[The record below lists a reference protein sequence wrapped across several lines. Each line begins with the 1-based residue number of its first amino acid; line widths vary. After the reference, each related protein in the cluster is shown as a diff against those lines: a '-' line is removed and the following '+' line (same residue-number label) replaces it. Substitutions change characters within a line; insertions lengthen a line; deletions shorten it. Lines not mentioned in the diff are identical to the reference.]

1 MQSVLRSWLA
11 LLLGFSGRS
20 SRAQFWLVTLP
31 MGAAFYALTKDVIPE
46 TLSGLFEFL
55 LTLLPFISIIASSV
69 KRLHD
74 MNWRGWW
81 IIVWYFAMYLALAE
95 ALDRK
100 ADTEGLIFNALLLM
114 PGVLLGLVPGTH
126 GVNRFGPEPIALRS
140 N

>member
-1 MQSVLRSWLA
+1 
-11 LLLGFSGRS
+11 
-20 SRAQFWLVTLP
+20 
-31 MGAAFYALTKDVIPE
+31 MGAVFYALTKDVTPE
-46 TLSGLFEFL
+46 TLSGLFIFL
-55 LTLLPFISIIASSV
+55 LSLLALISIVASSV

-81 IIVWYFAMYLALAE
+81 IIVWYFAMYVAVAE

-100 ADTEGLIFNALLLM
+100 ADTEGLIFNAVLLM

-126 GVNRFGPEPIALRS
+126 GVNRFGREPIALRS